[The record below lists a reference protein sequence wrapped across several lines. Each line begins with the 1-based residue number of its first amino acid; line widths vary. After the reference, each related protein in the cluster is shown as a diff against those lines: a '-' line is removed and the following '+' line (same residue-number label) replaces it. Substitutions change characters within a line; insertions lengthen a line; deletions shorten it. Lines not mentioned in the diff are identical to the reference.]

1 MGVTSASKGCPAS
14 AAEIARRNQDARPW
28 ETHSPDDDERARLD
42 RLLGELPGD
51 DEATGAHDAHEIE
64 RESAQMEMMR

>member
-1 MGVTSASKGCPAS
+1 MSRR
-14 AAEIARRNQDARPW
+14 ARRYQDARPW

-51 DEATGAHDAHEIE
+51 DEATEAHDMHQHE
-64 RESAQMEMMR
+64 REREQGRVL